1 MYNYILHFFARNKQN
16 IYLNKDYTK
25 GYQNAWIK
33 NIRDYS
39 P

>member
-1 MYNYILHFFARNKQN
+1 MYEYLLRFFSPSKAN
-16 IYLNKDYTK
+16 IYLNKTYIK